1 MSVNEVKL
9 SRSDSGLIAVIAT
22 SAKRLWLL
30 GVLVLTTIVIFMT
43 IELGSNLQYILV
55 HRGLMLATMRSSI
68 Q

>member
-1 MSVNEVKL
+1 M
-9 SRSDSGLIAVIAT
+9 
-22 SAKRLWLL
+22 WLL

-55 HRGLMLATMRSSI
+55 HRGLTLATMRSSI